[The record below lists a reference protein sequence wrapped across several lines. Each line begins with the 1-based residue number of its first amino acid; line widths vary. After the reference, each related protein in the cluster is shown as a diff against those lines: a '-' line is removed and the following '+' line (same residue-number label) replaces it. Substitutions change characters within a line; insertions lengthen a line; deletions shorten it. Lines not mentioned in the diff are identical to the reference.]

1 MSHFD
6 FNLGVT
12 VNWVVE
18 QQVGAEEMSLNIL
31 QAEMR
36 MIDSSDIFQSMEF
49 IPCLLGNAVVGVVQT
64 GELSGF
70 IVSAHRPG

>member
-12 VNWVVE
+12 VDWVVE
-18 QQVGAEEMSLNIL
+18 QQVGAEDMPLIIL
-31 QAEMR
+31 RAEVR

-49 IPCLLGNAVVGVVQT
+49 IPCLLGNAVVGAGCT
-64 GELSGF
+64 NRR
-70 IVSAHRPG
+70 IVWLHRFST